1 MTEEKRKRGRPPKPA
16 GERRD
21 HNVTIRM
28 RGDLREKMQAEA
40 DSDGY
45 SLSESVERRLE
56 RSFEQIAQAEDVRNS
71 VSESIVERFGGQENF
86 EFWATLANGVNRAL
100 AIRDVPPIQN
110 DWHSA
115 EIALGATIA
124 MYRRLA
130 PQPSNLASEEMKKID
145 AQRRKFVA
153 AKKAGAQ
160 PKEDPAT
167 GKIYYE
173 IEGRQLFNPTDH
185 TQRDCRMIGAVLVK
199 GDTENAADA
208 QKDKVKQLINEVW
221 EEYGD

>member
-1 MTEEKRKRGRPPKPA
+1 MKRKDTA
-16 GERRD
+16 
-21 HNVTIRM
+21 TIQLKVRM
-28 RGDLREKMQAEA
+28 KESLRAMLEEESGKKEISLNAEV
-40 DSDGY
+40 
-45 SLSESVERRLE
+45 VERIE
-56 RSFEQIAQAEDVRNS
+56 RSFEKAGQADEIRNA

-110 DWHSA
+110 DWQSA

-160 PKEDPAT
+160 LKEDPAT
-167 GKIYYE
+167 GKLYVE
-173 IEGRQLFNPTDH
+173 IEGEQLFNPTDY
-185 TQRDCRMIGAVLVK
+185 TQRDFRMIGAVLVT
-199 GDTENAADA
+199 GDTENAAYA
-208 QKDKVKQLINEVW
+208 QKEDIKQLIREVR
-221 EEYGD
+221 EEYVD